1 MQEVKIVCV
10 GRLKEKYLTDAVAEY
25 AKRLSAYC
33 RFSVTEL
40 PEARLSQNPS
50 GAEIAKA
57 LETEADA
64 ILAAAGKSAVIPL
77 VIEGEMLSSEEL
89 AQRIEKAASTGKSS
103 LCFVIGSSFGLS
115 PRVKALGCGLSMSR
129 MTFPHQLAR
138 VMLCEQIYRAFSI
151 LAGAKYHK

>member
-40 PEARLSQNPS
+40 PEARLPQNPS
-50 GAEIAKA
+50 EAQIAKA

-64 ILAAAGKSAVIPL
+64 IIAAAGKSAVIPL
-77 VIEGEMLSSEEL
+77 VIEGEMLSSEDL
-89 AQRIEKAASTGKSS
+89 AQRMEKAASAGKSS

-115 PRVKALGCGLSMSR
+115 PRVKALGRGLSMSR